1 MKIGVLFVL
10 AMLLVVSTGIAM
22 AQEEEIIV
30 QEERI
35 RVLDEG
41 ITVQTDDNHYEEGD
55 TIVISGEVGTVI
67 PGVQVTIQIFTR
79 DTLIDIAQVQ
89 VAQGDKRYSHTI
101 IAEGDQWNR
110 DGDYTIRVLYGKG
123 RTNETVFSYTQ
134 ETEIPITRDNY
145 EVDAGRYGTFDVA
158 YTIKGG
164 EVRDMAVDSQNLG
177 IVVQIDATDE
187 GFITMDLPREFVG
200 AEKQSGRD
208 EAFIVLIDEV
218 ETGYEEAVVETES
231 RVITVNF
238 RSGDS
243 RIDVIGTYVVPEFG
257 AAVMIALVAGMAVT
271 VLALRGRPVL
281 SLIR

>member
-101 IAEGDQWNR
+101 IAEGDQWDR

-158 YTIKGG
+158 YTIRGG

-187 GFITMDLPREFVG
+187 GFITMDLPREFIG

-238 RSGDS
+238 LAGDS
-243 RIDVIGTYVVPEFG
+243 RIDVIGTYVIPEFG
-257 AAVMIALVAGMAVT
+257 AAVMIALAAGMAVT

>member
-158 YTIKGG
+158 YTIRGG

-187 GFITMDLPREFVG
+187 GFITMDLPREFIG

-238 RSGDS
+238 LAGDS
-243 RIDVIGTYVVPEFG
+243 RIDVIGTYVIPEFG
-257 AAVMIALVAGMAVT
+257 AAVMIALAAGMAVT

>member
-101 IAEGDQWNR
+101 IAEGDQWSR

-158 YTIKGG
+158 YTIRGG

-187 GFITMDLPREFVG
+187 GFITMDLPREFIG

-218 ETGYEEAVVETES
+218 DTGYEEAVVETES

-238 RSGDS
+238 LAGDS
-243 RIDVIGTYVVPEFG
+243 RIDVIGTYVIPEFG
-257 AAVMIALVAGMAVT
+257 AAVMIALAAGMAVT

>member
-10 AMLLVVSTGIAM
+10 AMLLVVSTGIVM

-41 ITVQTDDNHYEEGD
+41 ITVQTDDNRYEEGD

-79 DTLIDIAQVQ
+79 DTLVDIAQVQ

-110 DGDYTIRVLYGKG
+110 DGDYTVRVLYGKG
-123 RTNETVFSYTQ
+123 RINETVFSYTQ
-134 ETEIPITRDNY
+134 ETEIPVTSDNY
-145 EVDAGRYGTFDVA
+145 EVDAGRYGTFDVE

-164 EVRDMAVDSQNLG
+164 EVRDMVVDSQNLG
-177 IVVQIDATDE
+177 IVVQIDAADE

-218 ETGYEEAVVETES
+218 EVGYEEAIVDTES
-231 RVITVNF
+231 RVITINF
-238 RSGDS
+238 LESDS

-257 AAVMIALVAGMAVT
+257 AAVMIALAAGMAVT

>member
-187 GFITMDLPREFVG
+187 GFITMDLPREFIG

-257 AAVMIALVAGMAVT
+257 AAVMIALAAGMAVT

>member
-41 ITVQTDDNHYEEGD
+41 ITVQTDDNHYEAGD

-158 YTIKGG
+158 YTIRGG

-187 GFITMDLPREFVG
+187 GFITMDLPREFIG

-238 RSGDS
+238 LAGDS
-243 RIDVIGTYVVPEFG
+243 RIDVIGTYVIPEFG
-257 AAVMIALVAGMAVT
+257 AAVMIALAAGMAVT